1 MILDEILLKIK
12 IAYQQ
17 KKPFVV
23 YRKPNDDDLNA
34 LFQNND
40 RLFVLEDYLQSGFV
54 FAPFNNKDKTVL
66 MPFNHCESFEFKID
80 NSQSIFKEK
89 SVDKDQIK
97 LSKRHVTDKQNHIEL
112 VKKGI
117 NFIKK
122 GSALKVVLSRN
133 EEVVSQN
140 IEIAIIFK
148 KLIYKYPSAF
158 VYVWFHPKV
167 GLWMGAS
174 PETLLKINGKQFSTM
189 ALAGTQI
196 FEGNSDVIWEEK
208 ERQEQQFVTDFIISK
223 LDRKDLEIGKPFT
236 LKAGNLLHICT
247 KIKGKILENEVLENL
262 IESLYPTPAVC
273 GLPKEEAKDFILK
286 NEEYDREFYAGFL
299 GELNKISS
307 GNKIATKTNLYVN
320 LRCMQIVGHKIYL
333 YIGGGITKDSDPENE
348 WKETVAKSEVMKKVL
363 LA

>member
-1 MILDEILLKIK
+1 MILDEILLKID
-12 IAYQQ
+12 IAHQQ

-23 YRKPNDDDLNA
+23 YRKPNDDYLNA
-34 LFQNND
+34 LFQNDD
-40 RLFVLEDYLQSGFV
+40 RLFISEDYLQSGFV

-66 MPFNHCESFEFKID
+66 MPFNHCESFEFKI
-80 NSQSIFKEK
+80 
-89 SVDKDQIK
+89 
-97 LSKRHVTDKQNHIEL
+97 TDKQIDVKEKKSVNHKIELSIKSDSDKQKHIEL

-117 NFIKK
+117 NFIKN
-122 GSALKVVLSRN
+122 GRALKVVLSRS

-140 IEIAIIFK
+140 LEITKIFK

-158 VYVWFHPKV
+158 IYVWFHPKV

-174 PETLLKINGKQFSTM
+174 PETLLKIKGKQFSTM

-196 FEGNSDVIWEEK
+196 FEGNTEVIWEEK

-223 LDRKDLEIGKPFT
+223 LDRKDLKIGIPFT

-247 KIKGKILENEVLENL
+247 KIKGYILKNEALENL

-273 GLPKEEAKDFILK
+273 GLPKEAAKDFILE

-307 GNKIATKTNLYVN
+307 GNEIATKTNLYVN
-320 LRCMQIVGHKIYL
+320 LRCMQMIGHKIYL

-363 LA
+363 